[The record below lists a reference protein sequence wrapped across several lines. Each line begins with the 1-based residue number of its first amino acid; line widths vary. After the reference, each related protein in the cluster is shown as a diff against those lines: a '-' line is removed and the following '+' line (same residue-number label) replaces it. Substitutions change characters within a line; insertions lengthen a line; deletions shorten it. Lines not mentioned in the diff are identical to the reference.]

1 MMTTLDEIEKRAQA
15 ATPGPWDV
23 GIKDPEI
30 DPIEWYQGRN
40 AFDVEMDTWIVWCPE
55 HPKTRGTHPR
65 PEHSVL
71 TAITGNGEDS
81 QINAEFIA
89 AARSDVPLLCRAL
102 RRAAHAHVVMFIGSA
117 EPDTEIVR
125 KVAERWLQEAQE

>member
-1 MMTTLDEIEKRAQA
+1 MSTLDEIEKRAEA

-30 DPIEWYQGRN
+30 DPIEWYQGCN

-55 HPKTRGTHPR
+55 HPKTRGTYPR
-65 PEHSVL
+65 PEHSIS

-102 RRAAHAHVVMFIGSA
+102 RRLA
-117 EPDTEIVR
+117 EKYAQDAKGIINTDGMIEW
-125 KVAERWLQEAQE
+125 ALQEAQDDQPYG